1 MMDAE
6 LVTGGRG
13 DPLLGLGATHARARR
28 SVATVLAGYPE
39 PTESM
44 ADPERHALLRE
55 ICRALGREGVLGGI
69 VAPAFG
75 GAGMSYSELAAAVEE
90 ASAHAQVVA
99 SLLAFA
105 SAGVGTTLTAF
116 GTPAQQE
123 RYLSPVLSGAALA
136 AMGFTEP
143 EGGSDV
149 ASMSTTARR
158 TGAAYVLE
166 GEKVWVDWATE
177 ADWFLI
183 FALTDPQAGRAG
195 ISAFLV
201 DRDAPGLETES
212 MGYKLGF
219 REYTTGRIRM
229 RGSAVGRDA
238 MLGGEGQGLEIARTA
253 LEDARIYVAAR
264 LSGCLATCLR
274 LLRTELAGHG
284 SRVEDQS
291 LLSLVTTTAVALDC
305 ARFQLY
311 RAASLKDQ
319 GRDATEEAMR
329 AKLYASEALGEAA
342 SALVR
347 VLGPS
352 ALLDE
357 HPAARLFRDAKV
369 SAVTAGSDEIMRT
382 SVARALIR

>member
-1 MMDAE
+1 
-6 LVTGGRG
+6 
-13 DPLLGLGATHARARR
+13 
-28 SVATVLAGYPE
+28 
-39 PTESM
+39 
-44 ADPERHALLRE
+44 
-55 ICRALGREGVLGGI
+55 
-69 VAPAFG
+69 
-75 GAGMSYSELAAAVEE
+75 
-90 ASAHAQVVA
+90 
-99 SLLAFA
+99 
-105 SAGVGTTLTAF
+105 
-116 GTPAQQE
+116 
-123 RYLSPVLSGAALA
+123 
-136 AMGFTEP
+136 
-143 EGGSDV
+143 
-149 ASMSTTARR
+149 
-158 TGAAYVLE
+158 
-166 GEKVWVDWATE
+166 
-177 ADWFLI
+177 
-183 FALTDPQAGRAG
+183 
-195 ISAFLV
+195 
-201 DRDAPGLETES
+201 
-212 MGYKLGF
+212 
-219 REYTTGRIRM
+219 
-229 RGSAVGRDA
+229 

-274 LLRTELAGHG
+274 LLRTELAGPG